1 MGRRT
6 PRHPDRAALHVAA
19 FLVLAL
25 PCFGFAQTPP
35 ASAPQPA
42 AAPAPSAPIAIV
54 PIESSNPKEAATVT
68 GAMEVTAGKAIIATS
83 GTVTSGT
90 RTTNVTLPRRGTLRV
105 CAATTVKLAADTS
118 VPSAGSPGLLMAL
131 DHGAME
137 MSFAPS
143 KARERN
149 ADVVLTPD
157 FRIYIGGP
165 GASEVKVRLG
175 REGDTCIDN
184 SGADAPYVVVTSLF
198 DSGLYRVQPGQRVML
213 QHGNLH
219 EVVDNEK
226 EPCGCPP
233 PPPQS
238 PNNEFPLAQSEGL
251 EPISTPAP
259 SLAPPAAGSAAQTVP
274 PLVYSPS
281 QKAPETTA
289 PAPPPPAAAAIAP
302 PAQSPRSSAT
312 KKKKPGVFKRLG
324 HFLRRIFGAD

>member
-6 PRHPDRAALHVAA
+6 PRQRALAIFRSAALL
-19 FLVLAL
+19 FLVL
-25 PCFGFAQTPP
+25 PCLGLAQTSPSP
-35 ASAPQPA
+35 ATQPA
-42 AAPAPSAPIAIV
+42 VSPAPGVPIAIV

-68 GAMEVTAGKAIIATS
+68 GAIEVIAGKAMIATS
-83 GTVTSGT
+83 GTITSGT
-90 RTTNVTLPRRGTLRV
+90 RTTHVTLPRRGTLRV

-118 VPSAGSPGLLMAL
+118 VPSGGSPGLLMAL
-131 DHGAME
+131 DHGAVE

-143 KARERN
+143 NARERN

-213 QHGNLH
+213 QHGSLH

-251 EPISTPAP
+251 EPIPTPAP
-259 SLAPPAAGSAAQTVP
+259 APAPPAAGNAAQAVP

-281 QKAPETTA
+281 QHAPKATA
-289 PAPPPPAAAAIAP
+289 PATPPAAAPAAP
-302 PAQSPRSSAT
+302 ASSPHVSAT
-312 KKKKPGVFKRLG
+312 KKKKPGIFKRLG
-324 HFLRRIFGAD
+324 HLFRRIFGAD